1 MGKMSKIGKMCLLTL
16 AFSVMMSTTCFADVV
31 FSPIAKYSRYL
42 PYFNILIIIFAV
54 LLVISLICAVVGK
67 VGHMDELMESSLVKS
82 EQFFYYLLISILA
95 GVTYGAATIFLYFA
109 IVPFAGFV
117 ASLFYRYSMKNKA
130 ASYGILIFVG
140 AVIAF
145 LIFV

>member
-1 MGKMSKIGKMCLLTL
+1 MKKIKIMGKTFLLTL
-16 AFSVMMSTTCFADVV
+16 LFMMNMTVTCFADVV

-82 EQFFYYLLISILA
+82 EQFFYYLLISIMA
-95 GVTYGAATIFLYFA
+95 SITYGAATVFLYFA
-109 IVPFAGFV
+109 IIPFAGFV
-117 ASLFYRYSMKNKA
+117 ASLFFRYSIKNKA

-145 LIFV
+145 LIFA